1 MYIGGMS
8 YMSYV
13 SHMSIFMNCL
23 KSLDFCF
30 KKLGIFLLVYQ
41 DGKPEL

>member
-1 MYIGGMS
+1 MYVGYMN

-13 SHMSIFMNCL
+13 SHMSIFMNHL

-30 KKLGIFLLVYQ
+30 KKFGVFFVNI
-41 DGKPEL
+41 